1 VSEILSLN
9 VSLPREVRDGDRT
22 LRTGIFKEPVTGR
35 RVLQRT
41 NLEGD
46 GQADLENHGGRSKAA
61 CVYSHDH
68 YAYWERELGLG
79 PLPFGQFGENLS
91 VRGLTEDAVHIGDIF
106 RVGNAKVEVSQPRV
120 PCFKLGIRMGSP
132 GFPKL
137 FLASLRTGFY
147 LRVLEEGELGAGDA
161 LERLEVGPERIAVR
175 EACRLLHFDRGD
187 HEAIRRVLS
196 VPALSPE
203 WRRSFEKLLG
213 L

>member
-1 VSEILSLN
+1 MSAILSLN
-9 VSLPREVRDGDRT
+9 VSLPREVRDGERT

-35 RVLQRT
+35 RMLRRT

-46 GQADLENHGGRSKAA
+46 GQADLENHGGRSKAV

-79 PLPFGQFGENLS
+79 PLAFGHFGENLT

-106 RVGNAKVEVSQPRV
+106 RAGDAKVEVSQPRA
-120 PCFKLGIRMGSP
+120 PCSKLGARMGSP

-161 LERLEVGPERIAVR
+161 LERLELGPERIAVR
-175 EACRLLHFDRGD
+175 EACRLLHFDRAD
-187 HEAIRRVLS
+187 HEGIRRVLGI
-196 VPALSPE
+196 PALSAE